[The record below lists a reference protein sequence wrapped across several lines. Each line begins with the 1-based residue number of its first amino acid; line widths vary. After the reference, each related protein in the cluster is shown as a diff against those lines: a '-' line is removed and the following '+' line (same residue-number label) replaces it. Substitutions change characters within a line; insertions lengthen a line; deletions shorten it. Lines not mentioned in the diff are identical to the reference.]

1 MAEKNEIVLKIEFI
15 IVKRTDFPLSEHPG
29 VRGPGRASLRP
40 SEAKARKP
48 YDKTEF
54 RTEFSG
60 S

>member
-1 MAEKNEIVLKIEFI
+1 MVSVLLGKADM
-15 IVKRTDFPLSEHPG
+15 T
-29 VRGPGRASLRP
+29 RASIWP

-60 S
+60 